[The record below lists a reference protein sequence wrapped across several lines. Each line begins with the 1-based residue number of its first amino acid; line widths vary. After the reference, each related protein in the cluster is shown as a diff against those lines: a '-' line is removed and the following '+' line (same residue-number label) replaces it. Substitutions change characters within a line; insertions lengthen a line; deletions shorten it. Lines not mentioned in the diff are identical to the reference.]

1 MRVRMLLAGLL
12 QAGLAACGGS
22 APAELDT
29 PHDRS
34 TTMTEK
40 QAADQAVRSMP
51 GLATREESP
60 KAPAVEASPASTRR
74 AGYDPTSP
82 MIIRTGSASLEVDSL
97 ETGLAALRRLAA
109 SVGGY
114 VANASIQGGRDQVRR
129 ATLEVKV
136 PSDRFDELT
145 AGLDP
150 IGTLEFANVAAED
163 VGEEYV
169 DLAARATNARRLEER
184 LLELLGTRTGRLQ
197 DVLSVEREL
206 ARVREEIERIDGRL
220 RYLKARAAMSTL
232 SVTLHEP
239 PPIVGGSPGSHPLAQ
254 AFRQAW
260 RNFVGVLA
268 GSIASLGYLLPVAA
282 LAWGAIFVGRRLR
295 KQPA

>member
-22 APAELDT
+22 APADLDT
-29 PHDRS
+29 ARDRS
-34 TTMTEK
+34 KSMPEE
-40 QAADQAVRSMP
+40 QAADGAARSMP
-51 GLATREESP
+51 GLAARTESP
-60 KAPAVEASPASTRR
+60 TASAAEASAVSVAR
-74 AGYDPTSP
+74 AGYDPASR
-82 MIIRTGSASLEVDSL
+82 MIVRTGNASLEVDSL

-109 SVGGY
+109 TVGGY
-114 VANASIQGGRDQVRR
+114 VADASIQGGRDQVRR
-129 ATLEVKV
+129 ATLELKV

-145 AGLDP
+145 AGLEP
-150 IGTLEFANVAAED
+150 IGKLEFANVAAED

-169 DLAARATNARRLEER
+169 DLAARAANSRRLEER
-184 LLELLGTRTGRLQ
+184 LLDLLGTRTGRLQ

-220 RYLKARAAMSTL
+220 RYLKTRAAVSTL

-282 LAWGAIFVGRRLR
+282 FAWGAIFVGRRLR

>member
-1 MRVRMLLAGLL
+1 MRVRTMLAGLL

-22 APAELDT
+22 TPADLDT
-29 PHDRS
+29 THDRAK
-34 TTMTEK
+34 TMPEE
-40 QAADQAVRSMP
+40 QAAGEVARSMP
-51 GLATREESP
+51 GLAARAESP
-60 KAPAVEASPASTRR
+60 TASAAEVSAVSAAR
-74 AGYDPTSP
+74 AGYDPASP
-82 MIIRTGSASLEVDSL
+82 MVVRTGNASLEVDSL

-109 SVGGY
+109 TVGGY
-114 VANASIQGGRDQVRR
+114 VAGASIQGGRDQVRR
-129 ATLEVKV
+129 ATLELKV

-145 AGLDP
+145 AGLEP
-150 IGTLEFANVAAED
+150 IGKLEFANVAAED

-169 DLAARATNARRLEER
+169 DLAARAANSRRLEER
-184 LLELLGTRTGRLQ
+184 LLDLLGTRTGRLQ

-220 RYLKARAAMSTL
+220 RYLKTRAAVSTL